1 MILHVVAVLITFMA
15 FLFLGFMIYAF
26 QSMVYLGI
34 RLERDIHQVHTTYKG
49 CVKNV
54 NNILDKY
61 SENKTSLDTVLNTCT
76 GALDLIHNNNTLI
89 LNYEKVKNHMTE
101 SDINLHNKVLEDLE
115 KYKQNILKTI
125 DSLTT

>member
-1 MILHVVAVLITFMA
+1 M
-15 FLFLGFMIYAF
+15 
-26 QSMVYLGI
+26 
-34 RLERDIHQVHTTYKG
+34 
-49 CVKNV
+49 